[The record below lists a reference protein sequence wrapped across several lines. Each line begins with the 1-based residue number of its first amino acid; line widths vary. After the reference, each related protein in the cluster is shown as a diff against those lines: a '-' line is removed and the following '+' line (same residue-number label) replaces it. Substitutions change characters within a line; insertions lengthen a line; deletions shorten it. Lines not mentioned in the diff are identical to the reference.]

1 MQMNNFMRKLYD
13 FMQGRY
19 GVDKLNVFLILLTLL
34 LNGIG
39 SLMRNF
45 TAYLIFSLIALAVLG
60 FAVFRFFSTNFEKRS
75 RESYC
80 FNSVLERTNYTKHMK
95 SLALWGKRQ
104 RLKIKFFKTHRFR
117 VCPCCKE
124 NLRISKR
131 RGKREIT
138 CPLCGNKFTTHIWF

>member
-1 MQMNNFMRKLYD
+1 MNSFMKKVYD

-19 GVDKLNVFLILLTLL
+19 GVDRLNIFLILLTLL

-39 SLMRNF
+39 SLMRSF
-45 TAYLIFSLIALAVLG
+45 TAYLIFSLLALAVLG
-60 FAVFRFFSTNFEKRS
+60 FAIFRFFSSNLEKRG
-75 RESYC
+75 READW
-80 FNSVLERTNYTKHMK
+80 FNGFLQRTNYSQHVR

-138 CPLCGNKFTTHIWF
+138 CPKCGNRFTVHILF